1 MKQPDR
7 TSSHTAPDPAS
18 PLSDFYAASNLP
30 VLRFEPMPGCE
41 LPEPYQGLLFHDNDM
56 TQVLEAFHAQRLS
69 LQVLNKRLER
79 GVLARE
85 VVLVGDE
92 DQRAVEFGAIRI
104 ELDRFE
110 AEPKKRILE
119 CRRPLG
125 AIIREF
131 EVEYTSH
138 PTAFFRVRS
147 DSVIRA
153 ALGPA
158 GDGWLYGRHN
168 RLMAPRTPTGT
179 GTLAEVVEILPGG
192 LEAR

>member
-1 MKQPDR
+1 MKPSDR
-7 TSSHTAPDPAS
+7 TSSRTAADPAS
-18 PLSDFYAASNLP
+18 PLSDFYTASNLP
-30 VLRFEPMPGCE
+30 MPRFEPMPGRE
-41 LPEPYQGLLFHDNDM
+41 LPEPYQDLLVHQNDM
-56 TQVLEAFHAQRLS
+56 TQALEAFHGQRLS
-69 LQVLNKRLER
+69 LRVLSKRLER

-110 AEPKKRILE
+110 EEPKKRILE

-131 EVEYTSH
+131 EVAFTSR

-147 DSVIRA
+147 DPVIRA

-168 RLMAPRTPTGT
+168 RLFAPRTPAVTE
-179 GTLAEVVEILPGG
+179 TLAEVVEILPGG
-192 LEAR
+192 LMAG